1 MQRTPLIK
9 SILLTLIAIGSFTLI
24 SSCQEELKIGQ
35 ERIIESSSS
44 KPNWV
49 KRPPRSNR
57 KHVFFVG
64 QDTSFENDNRYAYQ
78 MALSD
83 ISSYISTKTNNLF
96 KRTEQSLNSEESVK
110 MRQSLI
116 KNTSNAA
123 INGAEKRE
131 VYWEK
136 IEKLD
141 QEGFKY
147 FYKIYV
153 LVAVSQKDIKNSQKA
168 TLQIEKEK
176 NKNRDNEAIKTMLTD
191 LQNELEKEQNESNE

>member
-1 MQRTPLIK
+1 MKQKITQLLI
-9 SILLTLIAIGSFTLI
+9 ITIGTLALFTG
-24 SSCQEELKIGQ
+24 CQEELKIGQ
-35 ERIIESSSS
+35 ERVIESSKRSQ
-44 KPNWV
+44 PNWV
-49 KRPPRSNR
+49 KRPPKANR

-83 ISSYISTKTNNLF
+83 VSSYISTKTNNLF
-96 KRTEQSLNSEESVK
+96 KRTEQSLNNEESIK

-131 VYWEK
+131 IYWEK
-136 IEKLD
+136 IEKLNE
-141 QEGFKY
+141 EGFKY
-147 FYKIYV
+147 FYKVYV
-153 LVAVSQKDIKNSQKA
+153 LVAVSQDAIKNSQKA

-176 NKNRDNEAIKTMLTD
+176 QKEASNEEIKAMLNA
-191 LQNELEKEQNESNE
+191 LQKELESEQLETE